1 MTATANRQWTLRTGR
16 ISLRVHRRTA
26 WVAAA
31 LVVLCLGI
39 VLASLLSGQYAISL
53 PDVFRALGG
62 HGTLQQRYFVNDVRL
77 PRVLVALLVGAA
89 LAVSGAIFQSL
100 SANPLG
106 SPDIVGFNSGA
117 SAGALVCLVLLRDS
131 SLLGTGIGAVA
142 GGGVV
147 AVLVYLLAYRGGVSG
162 YRLIL
167 VGVGINA
174 LLGAGIAY
182 LLSRADL
189 NDSLNAQIWLVGSL
203 NGRGWDQVRL
213 LAVVLVFVLPLAFAL
228 SRALLTLE
236 IGEEPAIALGL
247 AVGRVRRW
255 AIVVSVVLSAA
266 AIICAGPISFVALAA
281 PQAARR
287 LARSAGPSLVISA
300 LMGAALLAL
309 ADLLAQ
315 RLIAGTQ
322 LPVGVATLVLGG
334 LYLGWLL
341 AGEVRKGR
349 T

>member
-1 MTATANRQWTLRTGR
+1 MTATANRQWTVRSGR
-16 ISLRVHRRTA
+16 VSLRVHRRTA
-26 WVAAA
+26 VVAAA
-31 LVVLCLGI
+31 LVVVCLGA
-39 VLASLLSGQYAISL
+39 VLASLLSGQYEISV
-53 PDVFRALGG
+53 PGVFRALGG

-117 SAGALVCLVLLRDS
+117 TAGALICLVLLHDS
-131 SLLGTGIGAVA
+131 GLLATGIGAV
-142 GGGVV
+142 GGGGAV
-147 AVLVYLLAYRGGVSG
+147 AVLVYLLAYRGGVGG

-182 LLSRADL
+182 LLSRAEL

-203 NGRGWDQVRL
+203 NGRGWDQVRIL
-213 LAVVLVFVLPLAFAL
+213 LVVLAVVLPVAFSL

-236 IGEEPAIALGL
+236 IGEEPAISLGMS
-247 AVGRVRRW
+247 VGSVRRW
-255 AIVVSVVLSAA
+255 AVVVSVVLSAA
-266 AIICAGPISFVALAA
+266 AIVCAGPISFVALAA
-281 PQAARR
+281 PQAAKR
-287 LARSAGPSLVISA
+287 LARSAGPSLVVSA
-300 LMGAALLAL
+300 LTGAGLLAL

-315 RLIAGTQ
+315 RLIAGVQ
-322 LPVGVATLVLGG
+322 LPVGVTTLVLGG

-341 AGEVRKGR
+341 VGEVRKGR

>member
-1 MTATANRQWTLRTGR
+1 MTATANRQWTVRSGR
-16 ISLRVHRRTA
+16 VSLRVHRRTA
-26 WVAAA
+26 VVAAA
-31 LVVLCLGI
+31 LVVLCLGA
-39 VLASLLSGQYAISL
+39 VLASLLSGQYEISV
-53 PDVFRALGG
+53 PGVFRALGG

-117 SAGALVCLVLLRDS
+117 TAGALICLVLLHDS
-131 SLLGTGIGAVA
+131 GLLATGIGAV
-142 GGGVV
+142 GGGGAV
-147 AVLVYLLAYRGGVSG
+147 AVLVYLLAYRGGVGG

-182 LLSRADL
+182 LLSRAEL

-203 NGRGWDQVRL
+203 NGRGWDQVRIL
-213 LAVVLVFVLPLAFAL
+213 LVVLAVVLPVAFSL

-236 IGEEPAIALGL
+236 IGEEPAISLGMS
-247 AVGRVRRW
+247 VGSVRRW
-255 AIVVSVVLSAA
+255 AVVVSVVLSAA
-266 AIICAGPISFVALAA
+266 AIVCAGPISFVALAA
-281 PQAARR
+281 PQAAKR
-287 LARSAGPSLVISA
+287 LARSAGPSLVVSA
-300 LMGAALLAL
+300 LTGAGLLAL

-315 RLIAGTQ
+315 RLIAGVQ
-322 LPVGVATLVLGG
+322 LPVGVTTLVLGG

-341 AGEVRKGR
+341 VGEVRKGR

>member
-1 MTATANRQWTLRTGR
+1 MTATANRQWTVRSGR
-16 ISLRVHRRTA
+16 VSLRVHRRTA
-26 WVAAA
+26 VVAAA
-31 LVVLCLGI
+31 LAVLCLGA
-39 VLASLLSGQYAISL
+39 VLASLLSGQYEISVSG
-53 PDVFRALGG
+53 VFRALGG

-89 LAVSGAIFQSL
+89 LAASGAIFQSL

-117 SAGALVCLVLLRDS
+117 TAGALICLVLLHDS
-131 SLLGTGIGAVA
+131 GLLATGIGAV
-142 GGGVV
+142 GGGGAV
-147 AVLVYLLAYRGGVSG
+147 AVLVYLLAYRGGVGG

-182 LLSRADL
+182 LLSRAEL

-203 NGRGWDQVRL
+203 NGRGWDQVRIL
-213 LAVVLVFVLPLAFAL
+213 LVVLAVVLPVAFSL

-236 IGEEPAIALGL
+236 IGEEPATSLGL
-247 AVGRVRRW
+247 SVGSVRRW
-255 AIVVSVVLSAA
+255 AVVVSVVLSAA
-266 AIICAGPISFVALAA
+266 AIVCAGPISFVALAA
-281 PQAARR
+281 PQAAKR
-287 LARSAGPSLVISA
+287 LARSAGPSLVVSA
-300 LMGAALLAL
+300 LTGACLLAL

-315 RLIAGTQ
+315 RLIAGAQ
-322 LPVGVATLVLGG
+322 LPVGVTTLVLGG

-341 AGEVRKGR
+341 VGEVRKGR
-349 T
+349 A

>member
-1 MTATANRQWTLRTGR
+1 M
-16 ISLRVHRRTA
+16 RVHRRTA
-26 WVAAA
+26 VVAAA
-31 LVVLCLGI
+31 LVVLCLGA
-39 VLASLLSGQYAISL
+39 VLASLLSGQYEISV
-53 PDVFRALGG
+53 PGVFRALGG

-117 SAGALVCLVLLRDS
+117 TAGALICLVLLHDS
-131 SLLGTGIGAVA
+131 GLLATGIGAV
-142 GGGVV
+142 GGGGAV
-147 AVLVYLLAYRGGVSG
+147 AVLVYLLAYRGGVGG

-182 LLSRADL
+182 LLSRAEL

-203 NGRGWDQVRL
+203 NGRGWDQVRIL
-213 LAVVLVFVLPLAFAL
+213 LVVLAVVLPVAFSL

-236 IGEEPAIALGL
+236 IGEEPAISLGMS
-247 AVGRVRRW
+247 VGSVRRW
-255 AIVVSVVLSAA
+255 AVVVSVVLSAA
-266 AIICAGPISFVALAA
+266 AIVCAGPISFVALAA
-281 PQAARR
+281 PQAAKR
-287 LARSAGPSLVISA
+287 LARSAGPSLVVSA
-300 LMGAALLAL
+300 LTGAGLLAL

-315 RLIAGTQ
+315 RLIAGVQ
-322 LPVGVATLVLGG
+322 LPVGVTTLVLGG

-341 AGEVRKGR
+341 VGEVRKGR